1 MENNYCPHCGKPT
14 KDDDKSKEDMIDELM
29 ESFKGKDSDKKAEK
43 ALPKKAS
50 K

>member
-14 KDDDKSKEDMIDELM
+14 KDDDKSKEAMIDELM
-29 ESFKGKDSDKKAEK
+29 ESFKGEDSGKKAEK
-43 ALPKKAS
+43 PQQKKAS